1 MTDQTM
7 ITANTGPTTPE
18 GLLDDWMPRQEL
30 AGIIGVS
37 ADTLKRW
44 ETRRIG
50 PPCIRIGRKVL
61 YRRGAVRDWLIDQE
75 SRKTAGRGRAGR

>member
-1 MTDQTM
+1 MTDQAM
-7 ITANTGPTTPE
+7 IAPETAQQ
-18 GLLDDWMPRQEL
+18 GLLDDWMPRREL

-61 YRRGAVRDWLIDQE
+61 YRRGAVRDWLLDQE

>member
-1 MTDQTM
+1 MTEQT
-7 ITANTGPTTPE
+7 TGTPE

-37 ADTLKRW
+37 SDTLKRW

-50 PPCIRIGRKVL
+50 PPCIRIGRRVL
-61 YRRGAVRDWLIDQE
+61 YRRGAVKDWLLDQE
-75 SRKTAGRGRAGR
+75 SRAAGPRGRSAR